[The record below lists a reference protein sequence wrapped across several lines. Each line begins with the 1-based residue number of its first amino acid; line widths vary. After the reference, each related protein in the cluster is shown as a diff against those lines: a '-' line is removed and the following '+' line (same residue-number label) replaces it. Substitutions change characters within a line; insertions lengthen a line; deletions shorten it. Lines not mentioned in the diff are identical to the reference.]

1 MRKTLE
7 GCLSVFNPAA
17 QLTIR
22 REVEKPGIQGLLV
35 VRRKD
40 GIYEAIALDG
50 TPMATDGL
58 DIFGAWA
65 KPQADVVIPSRTAA
79 AVAWLEKNPNA
90 TYREAARQFGVNVS
104 AISRYVSRRAGREI
118 CPACNRVL

>member
-17 QLTIR
+17 QLAIR
-22 REVEKPGIQGLLV
+22 REVDKPGIVGLMV
-35 VRRKD
+35 HKENGV
-40 GIYEAIALDG
+40 YVASALDG
-50 TPMATDGL
+50 TPTPTDGL
-58 DIFGAWA
+58 DVFGIWA
-65 KPQADVVIPSRTAA
+65 KPVCDIRIPSRTAQ
-79 AVAWLEKNPNA
+79 AVEWLEKHPNA